1 MNAVNLPS
9 QAKAVATREL
19 RPKNALVGLLLLTL
33 SGCASTGQVEIGM
46 DEKAWRRTAADPV
59 LMGQAESG
67 EKVWKSG
74 DSFYHFRDGKL
85 ARISGGD
92 QQVQVTLGP

>member
-1 MNAVNLPS
+1 MNVLNLPS
-9 QAKAVATREL
+9 QANVIVTREP

-33 SGCASTGQVEIGM
+33 GGCASTGRVEIGM
-46 DEKAWRRTAADPV
+46 DEKAWRRSAADPV
-59 LMGQAESG
+59 LMGQAETG

-85 ARISGGD
+85 ARISGAD
-92 QQVQVTLGP
+92 RQVQVTLGP